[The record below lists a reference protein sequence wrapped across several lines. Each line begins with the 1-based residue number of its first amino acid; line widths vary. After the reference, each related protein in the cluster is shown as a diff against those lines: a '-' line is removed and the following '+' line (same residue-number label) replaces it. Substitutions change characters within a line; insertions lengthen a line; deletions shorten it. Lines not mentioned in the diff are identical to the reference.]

1 MRWVSDRRAAHGR
14 GLLRRLQQ
22 QHRRASRI
30 RRVPIAQIPG
40 TRQGVESHR
49 LDLGN
54 APRPP
59 RIDVCHVRARVRC
72 HLGAAAG
79 LLVGESTFERCE

>member
-1 MRWVSDRRAAHGR
+1 MRWVSDRCAAHGR

-22 QHRRASRI
+22 QHRRAGRI
-30 RRVPIAQIPG
+30 RRVPIAQIPS

-54 APRPP
+54 VPRPP
-59 RIDVCHVRARVRC
+59 RIDVCHVHARVRC

-79 LLVGESTFERCE
+79 LFVGESNFELCE